1 MNTFWIVI
9 LSVVAFLILSF
20 SVFLILIRPA
30 KNKREKTEKYKGV
43 YFAHRGLH
51 CEGIAENSLSAF
63 DAACKAG
70 FAIELD
76 VRLSKDGEL
85 VVFHDDTLDRMTA
98 KSGPVRDKT
107 LSELEKIKLGGTED
121 TIPSFASVLTLV
133 DKRVPLLVEL
143 KEGAGESGVAR
154 AAAEMLAKYEGEY
167 IVESFNPLTL
177 SEFGKCAPGVVRG
190 ILTDN
195 FLAEKKYRKPMYFFL
210 QNMLLNVLC
219 KPDFIAHN
227 HKRPKNPALTLCKK
241 LFGAPTF
248 AWTVKSKEDAEIA
261 KAHGFDGIIFEGYI
275 PSDQQ

>member
-1 MNTFWIVI
+1 MDTLWIVI
-9 LSVVAFLILSF
+9 LSLAAFLLLSF
-20 SVFLILIRPA
+20 IIFLILIHPA
-30 KNKREKTEKYKGV
+30 KAKRQEAKKYVGT

-51 CEGIAENSLSAF
+51 TDGVAENSLTAF
-63 DAACKAG
+63 RKACEMG
-70 FAIELD
+70 YAIELD
-76 VRLSKDGEL
+76 VRLSRDGEL

-98 KSGPVRDKT
+98 ESGPVKEKT
-107 LSELEKIKLGGTED
+107 LAELEKIKLADTED

-154 AAAEMLAKYEGEY
+154 AAAEMLSKYEGEY

-177 SEFGKCAPGVVRG
+177 AEFGKCAPGVVRG

-195 FLAEKKYRKPMYFFL
+195 FLAEKKYRKPLYFLL
-210 QNMLLNVLC
+210 QNMLLNVVC

-227 HKRPKNPALTLCKK
+227 HKRHKNPGLSICKR

-248 AWTVKSKEDAEIA
+248 AWTVKTKEDECVA
-261 KAHGFDGIIFEGYI
+261 KKHGFDGIIFEGYI
-275 PSDQQ
+275 PKTHE